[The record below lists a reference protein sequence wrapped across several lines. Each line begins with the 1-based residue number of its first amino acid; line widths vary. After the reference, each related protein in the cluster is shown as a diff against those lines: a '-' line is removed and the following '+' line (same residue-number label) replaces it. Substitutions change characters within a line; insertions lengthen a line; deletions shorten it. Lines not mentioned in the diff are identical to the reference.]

1 MSFIYLEVIQGKEQG
16 KLYPIPDGAIS
27 IGRNM
32 QNDIVL
38 NTSEKAVSG
47 HHAILYRTSQRIMV
61 QDLRSTNGT
70 FVNNVKISE
79 KDLAVNDE
87 LGFGKTGPRLRLI
100 ASESELNE
108 ITPEGRDFSDRAGT
122 ADLQEESLSTSEIKT
137 HSNLSDTPSLTME
150 LEQKLLQ
157 KDISYSEIQ
166 KLIGNDKRLERVIRN
181 SNLGENF
188 DFLLRAIRQGNR
200 SIKRKWLYAFL
211 SLLLLSVVMLS
222 VFTAKTFKYKQ
233 LLLQAQNIRNDLDSY
248 ETSFAK
254 ARSDP
259 EVNSEK
265 LKTMIVEME
274 GKQES
279 LYALKTRIDKEDFAD
294 FYSDPL
300 EERIDEIFSRFG
312 ESHYHIPADMLRQV
326 RYHINIYSGRLNE
339 IIGRYIDR
347 RERYFP
353 MIQKI
358 FREKNIPVDLAY
370 ISMLESGFNPLAQ
383 SHAGARGIWQFIPQ
397 TARRFGLA
405 VSENI
410 DERTDPE
417 KSTIAA
423 AEYFRELIGIFG
435 GKSSVMLCMAAYN
448 AGEGKVLGALRKIED
463 PLHNRDF
470 WFIYRMGYLTE
481 ETNEYI
487 PRVIALMIISEYPD
501 EYGFGRL
508 SSQKERA
515 GKKEYD
521 FLEIKENKSRAEC
534 PDPTVRE
541 GKK

>member
-27 IGRNM
+27 IGRKT

-38 NTSEKAVSG
+38 NTSEKSVSG

-61 QDLRSTNGT
+61 QDLSSTNGT
-70 FVNNVKISE
+70 FVNDVQISE

-100 ASESELNE
+100 SSESELSE
-108 ITPEGRDFSDRAGT
+108 KLPYKRGISKRAGT
-122 ADLQEESLSTSEIKT
+122 PDQQEDTLPAPENKT
-137 HSNLSDTPSLTME
+137 GSGFTDIPSLTME

-157 KDISYSEIQ
+157 KNISYSEVQ
-166 KLIGNDKRLERVIRN
+166 KLIGDDKRLERVIRN

-211 SLLLLSVVMLS
+211 SLLLISVIMLS
-222 VFTAKTFKYKQ
+222 VFSAKTFKYKR
-233 LLLQAQNIRNDLDSY
+233 LLLQAQTIKNDLDSF
-248 ETSFAK
+248 ETRFAK
-254 ARSDP
+254 AKSDP
-259 EVNSEK
+259 EVNSES
-265 LKTMIVEME
+265 LKSMIVEIE
-274 GKQES
+274 GKQDS
-279 LYALKTRIDKEDFAD
+279 LYTLKTRIDKEDFAD

-300 EERIDEIFSRFG
+300 EERIDEMVSRFG
-312 ESHYHIPADMLRQV
+312 ESNYHIPADMFRQV
-326 RYHINIYSGRLNE
+326 RYHINIYSGRLNDD
-339 IIGRYIDR
+339 IGRYIDR
-347 RERYFP
+347 KERYFP
-353 MIQKI
+353 MIQKV

-370 ISMLESGFNPLAQ
+370 ISMLESGFNPLAL
-383 SHAGARGIWQFIPQ
+383 SHAGARGIWQFMPQ

-405 VSENI
+405 VNENI

-448 AGEGKVLGALRKIED
+448 AGEGKVLGALRKLED
-463 PLHNRDF
+463 PLRNRDF

-501 EYGFGRL
+501 EYGFSRL
-508 SSQKERA
+508 SSQKKRSGER
-515 GKKEYD
+515 EDD
-521 FLEIKENKSRAEC
+521 FLEIKENTGAR
-534 PDPTVRE
+534 P
-541 GKK
+541 